1 MTGNQLHRTHFQG
14 PHISTQ
20 ARKARAAMRR
30 LTELRLVVRLERRVG
45 GIRSGSD
52 GYIYGLSGLG
62 HAVLDLGQAVRR
74 RHRRVPETKLAF
86 ESHVLAV
93 SELAVCL
100 GEQAVAGRGVVEEFR
115 AEPGSWR
122 PFGGLGGGVRVLK
135 PDAYVRL
142 GVGEY
147 ETTAFIEQ
155 DMATESL
162 PTIGRKLGVYLDY
175 WRSGIEQEAHDV
187 FPRVWWLVPNR
198 ERLTALQHAIQQLPP
213 HTHEL
218 FAVALSDHAPDLLI
232 QLPNSEGGA
241 L

>member
-1 MTGNQLHRTHFQG
+1 
-14 PHISTQ
+14 
-20 ARKARAAMRR
+20 MRR
-30 LTELRLVVRLERRVG
+30 LAELCLVVRLERRVG

-62 HAVLDLGQAVRR
+62 HAVLDLGQVVRR

-100 GEQAVAGRGVVEEFR
+100 GEHALAGRCVVEEFR

-122 PFGGLGGGVRVLK
+122 PFGGLGGGIRVLK

-162 PTIGRKLGVYLDY
+162 PTIGRKLNVYVDY
-175 WRSGIEQEAHDV
+175 WRSGIEQDAHEV
-187 FPRVWWLVPNR
+187 FPRVWWLVPNT
-198 ERLTALQHAIQQLPP
+198 ERLTALQRTVQQLPP
-213 HTHEL
+213 HTHDL
-218 FAVALSDHAPDLLI
+218 FTVALTDHAPDLLT
-232 QLPNSEGGA
+232 QLPGSEGGA